1 MGLRFLRRGSICLE
15 DTGMTDKELKRLSRA
30 ELMEL
35 LLVQTR
41 EAERLR
47 EKLDKTESMLGSRY
61 VRFVTV
67 GDLAHAV
74 LEVNGVM
81 EAAQAAAKQYLDNIV
96 LLEAETKEKCEKM
109 LEEAR
114 EEAAQIRRNAL
125 LEKASPDEDEE

>member
-1 MGLRFLRRGSICLE
+1 
-15 DTGMTDKELKRLSRA
+15 MTDKELKRLSRA
-30 ELMEL
+30 ELLEL

-125 LEKASPDEDEE
+125 LGKDSPDEDEE